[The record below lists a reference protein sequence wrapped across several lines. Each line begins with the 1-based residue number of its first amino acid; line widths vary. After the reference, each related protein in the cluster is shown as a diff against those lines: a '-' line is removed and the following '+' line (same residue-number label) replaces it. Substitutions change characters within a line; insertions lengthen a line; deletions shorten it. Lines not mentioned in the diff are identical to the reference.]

1 MKLFSIDELGI
12 LTAQGNTD
20 CVSIYMPTY
29 KMSTE
34 TLQNPIRF
42 KNLMREAEEKLIA
55 TGMRPQDARDLLLPA
70 QELDEYDFWQHQ
82 SDGLAIFISKNF
94 FSYYTVPIDFQELVV
109 VTNRFHLKPLMSL
122 LTGDGQFYILALSQ
136 NLVRLFQATR
146 YSIREIE
153 LEDVPT
159 SIAEA
164 LKYDDPEKNLQFHTR
179 TSQTRGDSSRAA
191 IYHGHGAGKDD
202 DKENILRYF
211 RKVND
216 GLQEFLKNQR
226 SPLVLAGVDYLLPI
240 YQQANTYSYLVD
252 EGITGNPDQL
262 KPSELHAQTWEIVQP
277 YFESARDEAVAY
289 YQANLGTRT
298 TANNIQEVVRSAFY
312 QRVESLFVP
321 VGQQKW
327 GMFNPETAEVKV
339 HPEPEPGDEDLMDFA
354 ALHTLLNGGTV
365 YAIPPEQVPGNAP
378 TAAILRY

>member
-1 MKLFSIDELGI
+1 MNLFSIDELAI
-12 LTAQGNTD
+12 LTAETNTN

-42 KNLMREAEEKLIA
+42 KNLIRDAEEKLIEN
-55 TGMRPQDARDLLLPA
+55 GLRPQEARDLLLPA
-70 QELDEYDFWQHQ
+70 QELNEYNFWQYQ
-82 SDGLAIFISKNF
+82 SDGLAVFISKNF

-109 VTNRFHLKPLMSL
+109 VTERFHLKPLMSL
-122 LTGDGQFYILALSQ
+122 FTGDGQFYILALSQ

-146 YSIREIE
+146 FSIREIE

-164 LKYDDPEKNLQFHTR
+164 LRYDDPEKNLQFHTG
-179 TSQTRGDSSRAA
+179 TPQGGSGDRAA
-191 IYHGHGAGKDD
+191 IFHGHGAGNDD
-202 DKENILRYF
+202 EKQNILRYF

-216 GLQEFLKNQR
+216 GLQELFKNQK
-226 SPLVLAGVDYLLPI
+226 SPLILAGVDYLLPI
-240 YQQANTYSYLVD
+240 YRQANSYSYLVD

-262 KPSELHAQTWEIVQP
+262 KAEELHTQAWQIVQP
-277 YFESARDEAVAY
+277 YFEEEQNEAIAY
-289 YQANLGTRT
+289 YQANLGTGK
-298 TANNIQEVVRSAFY
+298 TANSIKEIVPAAYY

-327 GMFNPETAEVKV
+327 GMFNPDTSSVQV
-339 HPEPEPGDEDLMDFA
+339 HSEQKAGDEDLMDFA

-365 YAIPPEQVPGNAP
+365 YAVEPEQVPGDASL
-378 TAAILRY
+378 AAVLRY